1 MNKILKILSILVI
14 GFVMFSCANPSS
26 NDDWSNVIIPS
37 TEEPATEEPTYSITF
52 IAEKYPER
60 DKSIADFL
68 NSLPGYKNLKEGA
81 KVDYLPSIIY
91 ATIEEKCTLNRTE
104 SSIYKIE
111 IIYED
116 NITSVVVG
124 NENIEIKI
132 EAEVKDLED

>member
-1 MNKILKILSILVI
+1 M
-14 GFVMFSCANPSS
+14 
-26 NDDWSNVIIPS
+26 
-37 TEEPATEEPTYSITF
+37 
-52 IAEKYPER
+52 
-60 DKSIADFL
+60 
-68 NSLPGYKNLKEGA
+68 
-81 KVDYLPSIIY
+81 PSIIY